1 MLLVG
6 GVILDCLSKNEI
18 SDIFVDSIYAII
30 QGDEQGVEADNSD
43 YEEDAV
49 VSAEEELDIVEE
61 KYVVLGCKIS
71 VKIIETNES
80 KTIVADYL
88 QRTAQMPPLVK
99 ELLGKTIGDSVL
111 FQGKTYRIE
120 AIS

>member
-1 MLLVG
+1 M
-6 GVILDCLSKNEI
+6 
-18 SDIFVDSIYAII
+18 
-30 QGDEQGVEADNSD
+30 
-43 YEEDAV
+43 